1 MHPLKL
7 GLLGPL
13 LLLQIACA
21 HATDWWQIPPADTDS
36 AIYGLGEGQTLALAQ
51 QQALADIS
59 GKLSTRVTAS
69 LERVTQDTGVA
80 YNDTVRRQINS
91 ATNNTELSH
100 FQLLKSTQ
108 QDNRV
113 FALIELDR
121 TKLADMWR
129 MQLNTQRNKL
139 QPLVTRNT
147 ISNFNQWLE
156 VSQALNEA
164 ASTRNLSLQL
174 FALDGTAPAAD
185 LHHQL
190 MQILTRQPLGI
201 AVQGAKP
208 KLTQALQ
215 QQLNLPGLSLCRHNC
230 PLTLSYEYSAEHDTM
245 FGEFVSD
252 TTVLIK
258 LQQQTMLLASQEL
271 SALVTSVASYKSAD
285 AGSLSNIINQI
296 EQRSLWQLLQL
307 PL

>member
-1 MHPLKL
+1 MHALKL
-7 GLLGPL
+7 GLLAPL

-21 HATDWWQIPPADTDS
+21 NATDWWQTPPADTDN

-59 GKLSTRVTAS
+59 GKLSTRISAS
-69 LERVTQDTGVA
+69 LQRITQDTGVA
-80 YNDTVRRQINS
+80 YDDTVRRQISS

-100 FQLLKSTQ
+100 FQLIKTTQ
-108 QDNRV
+108 QASRV
-113 FALIELDR
+113 FALVELDR
-121 TKLADMWR
+121 NKLADMWR
-129 MQLNTQRNKL
+129 MQLSSQRNKL
-139 QPLVTRNT
+139 QPLVERNN
-147 ISNFNQWLE
+147 IANFSQWLE

-164 ASTRNLSLQL
+164 ASSRNLSLQL
-174 FALDGTAPAAD
+174 YALDGTPPAAD

-190 MQILTRQPLGI
+190 MQLLQTQPLTI
-201 AVQGAKP
+201 AVQGSQP

-215 QQLNLPGLSLCRHNC
+215 QQLNLPGLTLCRANC
-230 PLTLSYEYSAEHDTM
+230 QLRLHYDYQTEHDTM

-258 LQQQTMLLASQEL
+258 LEQHNMLLASQEL
-271 SALVTSVASYKSAD
+271 SAQVTSVASYKSAD
-285 AGSLSNIINQI
+285 AGSLNSIIDQLQ
-296 EQRSLWQLLQL
+296 QRGLWQLLQL